1 MSQLRFRIAI
11 SLDGFVAGPD
21 QSEEEPLGKEGERL
35 HEWAFELAAW
45 RRPHGREGGEV
56 NASSEVIERAE
67 ANVGAQVMGRGMF
80 GGGPGPWPVDPPWNG
95 WWGAEPPFHC
105 PVFVLTHHERD
116 PLSLGDTTF
125 HFVTDGIASAVAQA
139 KEAAG
144 DEDVLLGGGAQAGQQ
159 AINAGLVDEMQLSLV
174 PILLGS
180 GVRLFDG
187 VDAAVDAFEQ
197 LSAIEAPGV
206 THLTYRHRA

>member
-11 SLDGFVAGPD
+11 SLDGFIAGPD
-21 QSEEEPLGKEGERL
+21 QSQDEPLGKEGERL
-35 HEWAFELAAW
+35 HSWAFELAAW
-45 RRPHGREGGEV
+45 RQAHGREGGEV
-56 NASSEVIERAE
+56 NASSAVIERAE

-80 GGGPGPWPVDPPWNG
+80 GGGPGPWPEDPPWNG
-95 WWGAEPPFHC
+95 WWGEEPPFHC
-105 PVFVLTHHERD
+105 PVFVLTHHLRE

-125 HFVTDGIASAVAQA
+125 HFVTDGIESAVAQA

-144 DEDVLLGGGAQAGQQ
+144 DDDVLLGGGAQAGQQ
-159 AINAGLVDEMQLSLV
+159 AIDAGLVDEMQLSLV

-187 VDAAVDAFEQ
+187 VDAAADTFEQ
-197 LSAIEAPGV
+197 VSVIEAPGV
-206 THLTYRHRA
+206 AHLIYRRRG